1 MGAARKMPLET
12 GTIGETAQ
20 WLTWKGAKTHLGQGH
35 CSKGKVGR
43 TFCNGI
49 CPPSWEEKEGPQTWG
64 EKVLLVVDCLG
75 GLGPPACSLAHCPQ
89 RSRPRS
95 VARPSGLQV
104 SQPPP
109 RALPPR
115 GATRKEGKEARPP
128 DRPAQTNEQG
138 RERRRGGERE
148 GGRAEGN
155 RKIIYGDGPR
165 CIGRGGHRKEGG
177 KGRSGAVARLANE
190 QRRRELLLRR
200 RSTAAAAGNSLPS

>member
-1 MGAARKMPLET
+1 MGRKSPP
-12 GTIGETAQ
+12 
-20 WLTWKGAKTHLGQGH
+20 
-35 CSKGKVGR
+35 GR
-43 TFCNGI
+43 G
-49 CPPSWEEKEGPQTWG
+49 PSRRLRPAGP
-64 EKVLLVVDCLG
+64 
-75 GLGPPACSLAHCPQ
+75 LAHCPQ

-115 GATRKEGKEARPP
+115 GTTRKEGKEARPP
-128 DRPAQTNEQG
+128 DRLAQTDEQG
-138 RERRRGGERE
+138 RERPRERERRRE

-190 QRRRELLLRR
+190 QRRRELLPTPPFNRSDAVGQFRFLPFLLLRR
-200 RSTAAAAGNSLPS
+200 PSNQWRYFVLINCTIFWSYTAWVNVTTSQGTGPKNDEKDQNHRVLPA